1 MNEESIMNV
10 VEDLIGKK
18 PKMTTEPAKIACF
31 GVGLLASKVSYEQ
44 RQRLGSEPIKAILK
58 DFKLSQKDIKR
69 CYKELNSKLNSYN
82 TGSKDRNVI
91 DRHTAN
97 ILEMTASNLIK
108 SEDEW
113 KLRVAEIGYYVALG
127 MNLSDVIRKKDFEN
141 NGKKMEVE

>member
-10 VEDLIGKK
+10 VEELIGKK
-18 PKMTTEPAKIACF
+18 PQMAINPAKTACF
-31 GVGLLASKVSYEQ
+31 GIGLLASKVSYEQ
-44 RQRLGSEPIKAILK
+44 KQRLGSEPIKAILK

-91 DRHTAN
+91 DKHTAN

-113 KLRVAEIGYYVALG
+113 TLRVAEIGYYVALG
-127 MNLSDVIRKKDFEN
+127 MNLSDVIRKKSFEN
-141 NGKKMEVE
+141 NKVEVE